1 MMRSVSYVLFLV
13 FLPGGA
19 RRTIRISGSR
29 HGALQRNNTLATGL
43 EVSAEARA
51 VFAPAGFGMGGHRA
65 APMSRQIPRHAEAAL
80 QAVDPF
86 PSKINYVR
94 AKVQMSDSEKGGG
107 KVAARCSSKVGTPRL
122 PAGDVGVIL
131 LSAGMG
137 KRMGV
142 NFPKQY
148 MKLSGREIALRSLDV
163 FLDCDDVAE
172 IVIVCADDY
181 RTIFEEHL
189 AGCSNVRPVIK
200 YASGGKERQDSV
212 YSGLAC
218 ITSEFVA
225 VHDSARP
232 LVTKAEVERVISDAR
247 AVGAAVLAVPTKATI
262 KQAVVGGERDGM
274 VATTP
279 NRKTLWEAHTP
290 QVVRTSL
297 LRRGFSFA
305 MERGLDVTDDVSVV
319 ELLGEPVRIT
329 EGQYTNIKVTT
340 PEDIEIA
347 ESILSHREP

>member
-1 MMRSVSYVLFLV
+1 
-13 FLPGGA
+13 
-19 RRTIRISGSR
+19 
-29 HGALQRNNTLATGL
+29 
-43 EVSAEARA
+43 
-51 VFAPAGFGMGGHRA
+51 
-65 APMSRQIPRHAEAAL
+65 
-80 QAVDPF
+80 
-86 PSKINYVR
+86 
-94 AKVQMSDSEKGGG
+94 
-107 KVAARCSSKVGTPRL
+107 
-122 PAGDVGVIL
+122 VIL

-212 YSGLAC
+212 CSGLVC